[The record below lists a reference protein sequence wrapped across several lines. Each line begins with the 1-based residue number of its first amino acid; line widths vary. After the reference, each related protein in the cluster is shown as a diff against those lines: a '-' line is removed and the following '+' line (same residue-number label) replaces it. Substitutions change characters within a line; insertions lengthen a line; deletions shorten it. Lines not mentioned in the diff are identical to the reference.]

1 MQGILLKKLMK
12 NTALV
17 TGAEG
22 FIGSHLVRSLQ
33 AKGWRVIGTFSLQG
47 SGTIPKSPNVEF
59 VRCDLRSGQRVGQVL
74 TEYQPTHVFHLA
86 AQSLPTLSW
95 EDPVGTFESNIM
107 GSLHLF
113 EAVRHM
119 KRPPVVVSACSSAE
133 YGHVPASAIPVTE
146 DQPLQP
152 LHPYGISKVC
162 LDLLAREYFLD
173 YKIPAVNLRLFNT
186 TGPGKTDDAPS
197 DFVRQLVRIKKGQQP
212 PIIEVGNLKPR
223 RAFLDVN
230 DTVRGF
236 HLAALKGKRGEA
248 YNLCAPQTHEMGEL
262 LNLAIRL
269 SGVTPEIRPAPHLM
283 RPSDEKII
291 FGSTEKFRKD
301 TGWKPK
307 RSIEQTLAS
316 MLEFWDRVPC
326 KAGDRT
332 QTVQK
337 MRWAGI

>member
-1 MQGILLKKLMK
+1 MK

-22 FIGSHLVRSLQ
+22 FIGSHLVRFLQ
-33 AKGWRVIGTFSLQG
+33 AKGWKVVGTFCLQG
-47 SGTIPKSPNVEF
+47 SGTIAKTPKVEF
-59 VRCDLRSGQRVGQVL
+59 ARCDLRNGQRVAQL
-74 TEYQPTHVFHLA
+74 LAEYQPTHIFHLG
-86 AQSLPTLSW
+86 AQSLPTMSW

-113 EAVRHM
+113 EAVRYM
-119 KRPPVVVSACSSAE
+119 KRAPVVVSACSSAE
-133 YGHVPASAIPVTE
+133 YGHVPTSAVPVKE
-146 DQPLQP
+146 EQPLQP

-197 DFVRQLVRIKKGQQP
+197 DFVRQLARIKKGQQSP
-212 PIIEVGNLKPR
+212 VIEVGNLKPR

-236 HLAALKGKRGEA
+236 YLAALKGKRGEA
-248 YNLCAPQTHEMGEL
+248 YNLCAAQTYEIGEL

-269 SGVTPEIRPAPHLM
+269 SGVTPEIRPAFRLM

-301 TGWKPK
+301 TGWKPEK
-307 RSIEQTLAS
+307 SIEQTLAS
-316 MLEFWDRVPC
+316 MLEFWERVPC
-326 KAGDRT
+326 DASNSAE
-332 QTVQK
+332 TVQK
-337 MRWAGI
+337 MRWSGIDRSSSTRD